1 MSCSK
6 IKYDKLGALF
16 ALSQAQKVGKYNPLR
31 NECRVY
37 YCKECQAY
45 RLTSKH
51 KYGMDIQR

>member
-16 ALSQAQKVGKYNPLR
+16 ALSQTQKVGRYKPLR

-45 RLTSKH
+45 HLTSKH
-51 KYGMDIQR
+51 KYGMDI